1 VPTEISHYRLRPDEV
16 TCGQAF
22 TIELTAGF
30 GCAQGNRLDLW
41 AAGPC
46 ALQAK
51 GQSGEVAMPVEAPGF
66 DGSFTARLDC
76 PSGTHA
82 VVRVYVR
89 ATDCHGESHLRWRPV
104 LVHCP

>member
-1 VPTEISHYRLRPDEV
+1 MPTEISHYRVRPDEV

-30 GCAQGNRLDLW
+30 DCTQGNRLDLW

-46 ALQAK
+46 SLRAK
-51 GQSGEVAMPVEAPGF
+51 GQSGEVVIRVEAPRF
-66 DGSFTARLDC
+66 DGSITARFDC
-76 PSGTHA
+76 PKGTSA
-82 VVRVYVR
+82 FRVYAR